1 MVEVVDLVSSDS
13 EEEACVHSPD
23 RKRPAWEAAD
33 LSGGPG
39 SSCARIPEHT
49 SRMARKDKEK
59 LDEGA
64 SAWAAG
70 APPLTNSEPW
80 WDSWSAGR
88 KEEPNNKDEVAMPG
102 PSSMDIPD
110 FLREDSS
117 AWLSRIKG
125 LHFPLPDANQLKARQ
140 IESDEVL
147 ALKLQEQFNEEQ
159 SGSQEVD
166 ANLAWRLQA
175 EVEAARARIAAREG
189 QSSSSQRDRSMAH
202 LYSYGSRSPVQ
213 SSTSWASSHNA
224 APMSNRRWLPRNS
237 NGPELEQQNM
247 IISQLTKGCFGQEK
261 MDIDMRMAILDSLH
275 EALESCEDTLALESD
290 DDDYEN
296 LIALDHNNHHKGAS
310 DSEIDSLPLS
320 VVEGRSCCDELCPV
334 CLDCPAE
341 GAFIRHLP
349 CAHKFHKECID
360 TWLRMRTSCPVCKS
374 NVYIRRE
381 NESTTTE
388 DDVRSKED
396 TWVTTKDISSAVG
409 DVDDDMGSPDPG
421 IVDSDGI
428 AAGKPSVERE
438 VYKEVKLEK
447 DHATEEMKAPK
458 AKMAALSDALKA
470 VDIEME
476 ELESSV
482 KNNAQAMHHIVNA
495 PLSTIC
501 ARLQ

>member
-33 LSGGPG
+33 PSRGPG

-59 LDEGA
+59 LDEGG
-64 SAWAAG
+64 SAWEAG

-80 WDSWSAGR
+80 WDSWGAGR
-88 KEEPNNKDEVAMPG
+88 KEERPNNKDAVAMPG

-110 FLREDSS
+110 FLKEDSS

-213 SSTSWASSHNA
+213 SSTSWTSSHNA

-296 LIALDHNNHHKGAS
+296 LIALDDNNHHKGAA

-320 VVEGRSCCDELCPV
+320 VVEGGSCCDELCPV

-341 GAFIRHLP
+341 GAFVRHLP

-374 NVYIRRE
+374 NVF
-381 NESTTTE
+381 
-388 DDVRSKED
+388 
-396 TWVTTKDISSAVG
+396 
-409 DVDDDMGSPDPG
+409 
-421 IVDSDGI
+421 
-428 AAGKPSVERE
+428 
-438 VYKEVKLEK
+438 
-447 DHATEEMKAPK
+447 
-458 AKMAALSDALKA
+458 
-470 VDIEME
+470 
-476 ELESSV
+476 
-482 KNNAQAMHHIVNA
+482 
-495 PLSTIC
+495 
-501 ARLQ
+501 